1 MQPLIILIVT
11 IVYLVDVIVYALDTT
26 WELHKPYL
34 QKSSLLSAL
43 LKKAEMTGMRDIEE
57 EKEEDEALI
66 PGEIGL
72 YSLKMISQCVF
83 KVFETFSCFYFL

>member
-43 LKKAEMTGMRDIEE
+43 LKKAEITGMRDIEE

-72 YSLKMISQCVF
+72 YSLKMISQCVA
-83 KVFETFSCFYFL
+83 FSVN

>member
-11 IVYLVDVIVYALDTT
+11 IFYLVDVIVYALDTT

-57 EKEEDEALI
+57 EKEEDEALS
-66 PGEIGL
+66 PGELGL
-72 YSLKMISQCVF
+72 YSLKMISQCVA
-83 KVFETFSCFYFL
+83 FSVN

>member
-57 EKEEDEALI
+57 EKEEDEALS

-72 YSLKMISQCVF
+72 YSLISQCVA
-83 KVFETFSCFYFL
+83 FSVN

>member
-72 YSLKMISQCVF
+72 YSLKMISQCVA
-83 KVFETFSCFYFL
+83 FSVN

>member
-57 EKEEDEALI
+57 EKEEDEALS

-72 YSLKMISQCVF
+72 YSLKMISQCV
-83 KVFETFSCFYFL
+83 VFNVN